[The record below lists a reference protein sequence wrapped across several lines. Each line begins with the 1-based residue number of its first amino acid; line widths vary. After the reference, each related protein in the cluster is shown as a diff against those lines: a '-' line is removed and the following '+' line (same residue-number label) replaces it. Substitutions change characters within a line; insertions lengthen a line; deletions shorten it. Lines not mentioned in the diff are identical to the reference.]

1 MQKSLIRTF
10 QPKCL
15 SPWMAADQVSQKRGI
30 QTPPDVNA
38 ICPLLQDKVS
48 TFNMEAHLVQ
58 LNMKSTA
65 ILNPT
70 QTPVNISDQPVYALT
85 KKLQFRHPDIFS
97 QYFPIFGQL
106 PIEKSLLIT
115 HGHLIEGSGLP

>member
-1 MQKSLIRTF
+1 MQKSLIRIF
-10 QPKCL
+10 QSKCL

-30 QTPPDVNA
+30 QTPPGVNA

-65 ILNPT
+65 IINPT